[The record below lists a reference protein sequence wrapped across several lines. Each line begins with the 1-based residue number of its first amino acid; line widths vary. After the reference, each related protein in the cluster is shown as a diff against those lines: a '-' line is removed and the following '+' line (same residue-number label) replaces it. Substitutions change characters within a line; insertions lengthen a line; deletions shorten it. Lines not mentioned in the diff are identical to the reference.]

1 MNKISRFLL
10 MGALVCG
17 LGLMAACSDDDE
29 PEVVQ
34 PAARVQVMAV
44 FAPGQLGDQGYA
56 DRVMKGLSTL
66 MKADAGI
73 DSVEVNFIASYDVET
88 TCAMLADWVGRRAS
102 VLDGAPN
109 SRRLLVLTE
118 PFMVKWLADM
128 KNQLTANDEVLLLK
142 VNDDDVEAA
151 AQTLGMEGRVHGL
164 NISAASA
171 VRHFEEARKAYY
183 EMIGSRDIHT
193 NLMRLY
199 TDSVVN
205 YRDSVCE
212 TILEMSPDIDYVPG
226 FNIIDQGGLVYSN
239 EFQETAFELAY
250 SLCGLMSGLASLVE
264 SRLFTIVDLG
274 SANSGAE
281 FFLMGSNEDMRVIM
295 LMLDGESNTVL
306 HRFAIT
312 RYFDRALDGWT
323 QQWLRQP
330 VGTMPLM
337 ELHGGWDGYCT
348 DDIDPWAFV

>member
-1 MNKISRFLL
+1 MKYTKILFLL
-10 MGALVCG
+10 LALG
-17 LGLMAACSDDDE
+17 MMAACSSDNDE
-29 PEVVQ
+29 PEAVQ
-34 PAARVQVMAV
+34 PVARVQIMTV

-56 DRVMKGLSTL
+56 DRVMKGVNTL
-66 MKADAGI
+66 MKDDAGL

-88 TCAMLADWVGRRAS
+88 TCAMMADWVGRRAS
-102 VLDGAPN
+102 VLDGTPN

-118 PFMVKWLADM
+118 PYMVKWIADM

-142 VNDDDVEAA
+142 ADANDVEAA
-151 AQTLGMEGRVHGL
+151 AQTLGMTGRVHGL

-183 EMIGSRDIHT
+183 EAIGENEIET
-193 NLMRLY
+193 NMMRLY

-205 YRDSVCE
+205 YRDSICE
-212 TILEMSPDIDYVPG
+212 TIMEMSPDIDYVPG
-226 FNIIDQGGLVYSN
+226 FHIFDQGGVVYST
-239 EFQETAFELAY
+239 EFQETAFQTAY
-250 SLCGLMSGLASLVE
+250 SLCGLMSWLAAISE

-295 LMLDGESNTVL
+295 VMLDGESNTAL
-306 HRFAIT
+306 HRFAII
-312 RYFDRALDGWT
+312 RDFDRALDGWT

-330 VGTMPLM
+330 LGTMPLM

-348 DDIDPWAFV
+348 DDIDPWAFVN

>member
-1 MNKISRFLL
+1 MKYVRFLSL
-10 MGALVCG
+10 LLALG
-17 LGLMAACSDDDE
+17 MMASCSSSDDE

-34 PAARVQVMAV
+34 PAARVQMMTV

-56 DRVMKGLSTL
+56 DRVMKGVNAL
-66 MKADAGI
+66 MKGDADI
-73 DSVEVNFIASYDVET
+73 DCVEVNFIASYDVET
-88 TCAMLADWVGRRAS
+88 TCTMLADWVGRRAS

-128 KNQLTANDEVLLLK
+128 KDRLTANDEVLLLK
-142 VNDDDVEAA
+142 VSDDDVAAA
-151 AQTLGMEGRVHGL
+151 AQTLGMAGRVHGL

-171 VRHFEEARKAYY
+171 VRHFEESRKAYY
-183 EMIGSRDIHT
+183 AMMGAGDLQT
-193 NLMRLY
+193 NMMRLY
-199 TDSVVN
+199 ADSVVN
-205 YRDSVCE
+205 YRDSICE
-212 TILEMSPDIDYVPG
+212 TIMEMSPHIDYVPG
-226 FNIIDQGGLVYSN
+226 FHVIDQEGELYSTDFN
-239 EFQETAFELAY
+239 STAFQTAY
-250 SLCGLMSGLASLVE
+250 TLCGFMKAIAEIAE

-295 LMLDGESNTVL
+295 LMLDAEANTAL

-312 RYFDRALDGWT
+312 RYFDRALADWT
-323 QQWLRQP
+323 QLWLRQP
-330 VGTMPLM
+330 LGTMPQM

-348 DDIDPWAFV
+348 DDIDPWVFVE

>member
-1 MNKISRFLL
+1 MKYTKILILL
-10 MGALVCG
+10 LG
-17 LGLMAACSDDDE
+17 LGMMAACSSDDDE

-34 PAARVQVMAV
+34 PVARVQVMAV

-56 DRVMKGLSTL
+56 DRVMKGVNTL

-88 TCAMLADWVGRRAS
+88 TCTMLADWVGRRAS

-142 VNDDDVEAA
+142 VSDDDVEAA

-183 EMIGSRDIHT
+183 EMIGGSEIQT
-193 NLMRLY
+193 NMMRLY

-212 TILEMSPDIDYVPG
+212 TIMEMSPDIDYVPG
-226 FNIIDQGGLVYSN
+226 FHIIDQGGLVYSN

-250 SLCGLMSGLASLVE
+250 SLCGLMRAIATLAS
-264 SRLFTIVDLG
+264 SRLFTIVDFG

-295 LMLDGESNTVL
+295 VMLDGESNTAL
-306 HRFAIT
+306 HRFAII
-312 RYFDRALDGWT
+312 RDFDRALDGWT

-330 VGTMPLM
+330 LGTMPLM

>member
-1 MNKISRFLL
+1 MNKFSRFLL
-10 MGALVCG
+10 MGALLLA
-17 LGLMAACSDDDE
+17 LGMMAACSSDDDE

-239 EFQETAFELAY
+239 EFQETAY

-281 FFLMGSNEDMRVIM
+281 FFLMGSNEDMCVIM